1 MSYETKPELQARLEN
16 RALATQLEADE
27 RQKAQVEQ
35 LVSEAQTDLMRK
47 IAAKD
52 AIAASEE
59 ERARRIAEAALAQAQ
74 EQLVRNANVQKAIA
88 LEEEEQRRRASEMS
102 GTQAPDLAERKAVA
116 ERVEGL
122 ADAERARRL
131 STGDEFELRPQ
142 KRQLEE
148 SLVQKVAERRASRTS
163 ATDLSGSAAP
173 TAAGSTNGGSYSY
186 SSGSAQTDANVPRSA
201 AQSDHRQQ
209 EEAEPSG
216 IRAVLA
222 KAASVITGR
231 T

>member
-1 MSYETKPELQARLEN
+1 MSYETEPELQARLEN

-47 IAAKD
+47 LAAKD
-52 AIAASEE
+52 AIAALEE
-59 ERARRIAEAALAQAQ
+59 ERARRITEAALAQAQ

-102 GTQAPDLAERKAVA
+102 GSQAPDGGLAERKAIA

-131 STGDEFELRPQ
+131 SAGDEFELRPQ

-163 ATDLSGSAAP
+163 ATDLPGSAAAA
-173 TAAGSTNGGSYSY
+173 AAGATNGGSYSY
-186 SSGSAQTDANVPRSA
+186 SSGSAQTDANVPRSVA
-201 AQSDHRQQ
+201 EGDRQQ
-209 EEAEPSG
+209 KDEPSG
-216 IRAVLA
+216 IRAALA
-222 KAASVITGR
+222 KAASVITGH